1 MADEQMHLAPAE
13 APAPAGLPQGAGPGH
28 AAAAAAAVAEHGA
41 PAPAAAHDEHG
52 HAHVPVV
59 LQPPTASDEAMAVL
73 EPPIKRWR
81 YLLLALLVLA
91 LLGVLAVAGPLNINV
106 QVAVR

>member
-1 MADEQMHLAPAE
+1 MADEQMHAAPAE
-13 APAPAGLPQGAGPGH
+13 TPAATGLPQEAGHSH
-28 AAAAAAAVAEHGA
+28 AAAAVTEHGA
-41 PAPAAAHDEHG
+41 AAKAAAHEEHG

-91 LLGVLAVAGPLNINV
+91 LLGVLVIAGPLNINV
-106 QVAVR
+106 QVAIR